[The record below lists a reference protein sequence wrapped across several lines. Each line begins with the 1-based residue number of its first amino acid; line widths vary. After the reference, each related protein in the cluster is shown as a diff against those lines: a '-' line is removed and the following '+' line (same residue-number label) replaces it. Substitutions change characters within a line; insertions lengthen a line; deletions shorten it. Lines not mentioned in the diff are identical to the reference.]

1 MSNPTQQGGR
11 MTLNVEISNQNKEQ
25 IINAIRLIK
34 GLKSVKSTN
43 IIKEV
48 VETKTDRKA
57 CLKVRKDLE
66 KAESISL
73 EELERKY
80 L

>member
-1 MSNPTQQGGR
+1 

-34 GLKSVKSTN
+34 GVKSVKSTN

-57 CLKVRKDLE
+57 WLKARKDLE
-66 KAESISL
+66 KGETISL